1 MSRSKPFYVILIS
14 LVFSLTSLSIVYI
27 YSYESATGGSRI
39 IPIGVISRQLD
50 GENSSQVNATLPD
63 SYLTTNITLGKGRPS
78 SMAMD
83 YASNLLYVVSP
94 SDVSRNVRNLIYV
107 INSNENKVV
116 DTIKVGSAN
125 HDFLRDVAIDSNSGM
140 IYATGEYRI
149 EESGVTYENDSIYFI
164 DPKTKQSDRISVYG
178 EPEEGKEGD
187 LSKIAV
193 DPSLKLIYVG
203 SLYPE
208 GGNPGLYVVD
218 PAKNDVITMK
228 DKWEFGA
235 SEVLVDS
242 ITHQIIVTAKY
253 DNLVSLMNASTREIS
268 KNVSIVDP
276 VATTWDPEGSIYV
289 ATGSG
294 NISAIDSISGKA
306 NNHFVGSSVQDLSFD
321 PKARMLYITSVN
333 KTAQLTPNSSESIGK
348 LIVMNP
354 TTGIANV
361 IFQSDATLTKAISNP
376 SNGTVYVLGYDDK
389 NSKLFILKPQ
399 LS

>member
-1 MSRSKPFYVILIS
+1 MSRSKSFCVILIF
-14 LVFSLTSLSIVYI
+14 LVFSLTTLSIVYI
-27 YSYESATGGSRI
+27 NGSESATDGSRI
-39 IPIGVISRQLD
+39 IPMGITSRQLD
-50 GENSSQVNATLPD
+50 LENSSQVNAALPN
-63 SYLTTNITLGKGRPS
+63 SYVTTNITLGKGRPL

-83 YASNLLYVVSP
+83 FTSNLLYIVSP
-94 SDVSRNVRNLIYV
+94 SDVDRNVRNLIYV
-107 INSNENKVV
+107 IDSNENKVI
-116 DTIKVGSAN
+116 DTIKVGSAD
-125 HDFLRDVAIDSNSGM
+125 HDFLRDVAIDSSSGM
-140 IYATGEYRI
+140 IYATGEYRV

-208 GGNPGLYVVD
+208 GGMPGLYVVD
-218 PAKNDVITMK
+218 PAKKDVITMM
-228 DKWEFGA
+228 DKWESGV

-242 ITHQIIVTAKY
+242 ISHQLIVTAKY

-276 VATTWDPEGSIYV
+276 VATSWNPEGSIYV

-294 NISAIDSISGKA
+294 NISVIDPISGKV

-321 PKARMLYITSVN
+321 PKARMLYITSIN
-333 KTAQLTPNSSESIGK
+333 KTVQLTPNSSEPVGK
-348 LIVMNP
+348 LMVMNP
-354 TTGIANV
+354 TTGVANV
-361 IFQSDATLTKAISNP
+361 IFQSDAALTKAISNP
-376 SNGTVYVLGYDDK
+376 SSGTVYVLGYDDK

-399 LS
+399 LA